1 MSDFSAHFLENGYTP
16 EVQQFAP
23 EKLPSQ
29 KERLVFQPSI
39 FRKQHHKAMNVVGLP
54 CQHQA
59 TTTDLASVDLLGDLD
74 FTGGTTQVRTVI
86 VGGGRLVGWWQMA
99 DQTRCL
105 YIYVYN
111 IYI

>member
-39 FRKQHHKAMNVVGLP
+39 FRKQQHKAMNVVGLP

-74 FTGGTTQVRTVI
+74 FTGGTTQVRTVT
-86 VGGGRLVGWWQMA
+86 VGGGGWLVGGRWRIKRGVYIFM
-99 DQTRCL
+99 
-105 YIYVYN
+105 YIY
-111 IYI
+111 I